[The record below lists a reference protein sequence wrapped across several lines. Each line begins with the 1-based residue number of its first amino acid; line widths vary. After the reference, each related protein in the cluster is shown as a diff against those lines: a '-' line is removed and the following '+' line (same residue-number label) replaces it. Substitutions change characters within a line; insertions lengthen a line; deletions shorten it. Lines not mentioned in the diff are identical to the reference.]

1 MAEIGDSTGAAAG
14 RKKDDPQ
21 TAAVLSAL
29 LWPGAGQIYNG
40 EKTKGG
46 LMAAAMLA
54 LTIWL
59 LAGAER
65 AIRVRLPSDLA
76 ELTFSGSLAILLDA
90 LRANLT
96 AFIAINLAATALW
109 AYAVAD
115 AYFAAR
121 RRMTAGPA
129 RPPGGLSEAP

>member
-1 MAEIGDSTGAAAG
+1 MAEIAAPSGAGAG

-40 EKTKGG
+40 EKTKGA
-46 LMAAAMLA
+46 LLAAAMLA
-54 LTIWL
+54 LTVWL

-65 AIRVRLPSDLA
+65 AVRARLPEDLTF
-76 ELTFSGSLAILLDA
+76 LTFSGAGGILLDA
-90 LRANLT
+90 LRANLA
-96 AFIAINLAATALW
+96 AFIAINAAATVVW
-109 AYAVAD
+109 GYSVAD

-129 RPPGGLSEAP
+129 RVRRGLSEEP